1 MISTRRVNP
10 DPMKEGR
17 YAATNP
23 RLQLTGLRLTE
34 LLTIS
39 ELRMRETA
47 QQKVHMRASTK
58 MRVMT

>member
-1 MISTRRVNP
+1 
-10 DPMKEGR
+10 MKEGR